1 MLRVAQLDFELVL
14 PIVAQ
19 FNKEFMESV
28 NPKGQVPVLDLLVA
42 RICHFG
48 VQVNVSSTLA
58 FASAYCHSWYF
69 KAAHVILRT

>member
-1 MLRVAQLDFELVL
+1 
-14 PIVAQ
+14 
-19 FNKEFMESV
+19 MESV

-42 RICHFG
+42 RICHFN
-48 VQVNVSSTLA
+48 VQVNVGSTLA